1 MDHFESLLEEVCP
14 NHAYAVKH
22 KLWDCSLMKNF
33 MAIGSLSH
41 GTEVGEAPIKDN
53 VMPFPGEDVAMT
65 IFERHPLP
73 EKHHVLDTGMGTP
86 SRYDHGWGDAEM

>member
-1 MDHFESLLEEVCP
+1 
-14 NHAYAVKH
+14 
-22 KLWDCSLMKNF
+22 
-33 MAIGSLSH
+33 
-41 GTEVGEAPIKDN
+41 
-53 VMPFPGEDVAMT
+53 VAMT